1 MKRRIVGI
9 IASIIVISNQFNNEN
24 NMEINLAK
32 TVIEELVLLYKRR
45 EMAAILFEL
54 QLIADVLLYM
64 RRKDEWNWWAIRYG
78 NKYQRQLFKYY

>member
-64 RRKDEWNWWAIRYG
+64 RRKDE
-78 NKYQRQLFKYY
+78 